1 MKKLVSLALC
11 GALVFSLAGC
21 ASGEKMESNSSVVA
35 TVNGENITREDVGA
49 DFVTMEKEA
58 ILSYLNTKL
67 VSEFFADVEVP
78 DEEVQLQMDLIK
90 SQLGSEEQW
99 NLYLMY
105 YGGGSEEAFKE
116 MVRESYRTEKYI
128 SEKMK
133 TLTISDE
140 KLAETYNKNPNQ
152 YNIALMDA
160 IFFGEVGQIDIAKEK
175 LNNGESMEEIAT
187 FLGTE
192 VYPDRNTYFESDIIW
207 EVDLNTA
214 KVGDIVFTT
223 TDSGSYVMGKIKELN
238 IGLDNPTV
246 KKDLMDSMLYE
257 EAYALVD
264 AEVGEYLKKQN
275 IMIFGEEASLVE
287 EETAASSSVEE
298 ETAASSSETLTGAV
312 GE

>member
-275 IMIFGEEASLVE
+275 IMIFGEKASLVE
-287 EETAASSSVEE
+287 EETAV
-298 ETAASSSETLTGAV
+298 SSSETLTGAV

>member
-175 LNNGESMEEIAT
+175 LNNGESMEDIAA

-287 EETAASSSVEE
+287 EETAASSS
-298 ETAASSSETLTGAV
+298 ETLTGAV

>member
-287 EETAASSSVEE
+287 EETAASSS
-298 ETAASSSETLTGAV
+298 ETLTGAV

>member
-90 SQLGSEEQW
+90 TQLGSEEQW

-175 LNNGESMEEIAT
+175 LNNGESMEDIAA

-287 EETAASSSVEE
+287 EETAASSS
-298 ETAASSSETLTGAV
+298 ETLTGAV

>member
-133 TLTISDE
+133 TLTISEE

-287 EETAASSSVEE
+287 EETAASSS
-298 ETAASSSETLTGAV
+298 ETLTGAV

>member
-175 LNNGESMEEIAT
+175 LNNGESMEDIAA

-246 KKDLMDSMLYE
+246 KKDLMDSMLHE

-287 EETAASSSVEE
+287 EETAASSS
-298 ETAASSSETLTGAV
+298 ETLTGAV

>member
-175 LNNGESMEEIAT
+175 LNNGESMEEIAA

-287 EETAASSSVEE
+287 EETAASSS
-298 ETAASSSETLTGAV
+298 ETLTGAV

>member
-35 TVNGENITREDVGA
+35 TVNGENITREDGGA

-175 LNNGESMEEIAT
+175 LNNGESMEDIAA

-287 EETAASSSVEE
+287 EETAASSS
-298 ETAASSSETLTGAV
+298 ETLTGAV

>member
-99 NLYLMY
+99 NLYLMH

-287 EETAASSSVEE
+287 EETAASSS
-298 ETAASSSETLTGAV
+298 ETLTGAV